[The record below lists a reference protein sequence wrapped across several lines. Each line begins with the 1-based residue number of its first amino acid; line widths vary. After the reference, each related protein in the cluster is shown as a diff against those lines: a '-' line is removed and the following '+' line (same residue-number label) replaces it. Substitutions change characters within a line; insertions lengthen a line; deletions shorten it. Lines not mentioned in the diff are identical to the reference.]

1 MTGTD
6 SSQPTR
12 RPLSAALDET
22 RRTVVAGRVRR
33 ADTFLTRLRG
43 LLGTDGLAEDEA
55 LWITPCKGIHT
66 IGMTFP
72 IDAVFL
78 DGDRR
83 VVALREQVVP
93 WRATRF
99 IKGASSVL
107 ELPAGSIRRTGI
119 AVGNQLDFVEGEDH

>member
-1 MTGTD
+1 MNGSIT
-6 SSQPTR
+6 SRPR
-12 RPLSAALDET
+12 RGHLSAALDET
-22 RRTVVAGRVRR
+22 TRTVVAEKVRH

-55 LWITPCKGIHT
+55 LWISPCKGIHT

-78 DGDRR
+78 GDDRR
-83 VVALREQVVP
+83 VVAVRERVVP

-107 ELPAGSIRRTGI
+107 ELPAGSIRKTGI

>member
-1 MTGTD
+1 MNGTH
-6 SSQPTR
+6 SSPQES

-22 RRTVVAGRVRR
+22 THTVVAGKVRH

-55 LWITPCKGIHT
+55 LWISPCKGIHT

-72 IDAVFL
+72 IDVVFL

-83 VVALREQVVP
+83 VVAVREQVVP

-99 IKGASSVL
+99 IKRASSVL
-107 ELPAGSIRRTGI
+107 ELPAGSIRKTGI
-119 AVGNQLDFVEGEDH
+119 AVGNQFDFVEGEDH

>member
-1 MTGTD
+1 MTGT
-6 SSQPTR
+6 SASRRR
-12 RPLSAALDET
+12 RPVSTALDET
-22 RRTVVAGRVRR
+22 TGTVVAERVRH

-55 LWITPCKGIHT
+55 LLISPCNGIHT

-78 DGDRR
+78 DGGRR
-83 VVALREQVVP
+83 VVAVRERVVP

-99 IKGASSVL
+99 FKGASSVL

-119 AVGNQLDFVEGEDH
+119 AVGNQLDFVDGEDH